1 MSSAYLDNNATTA
14 VAADVLEAMLPY
26 FRAQPGN
33 PSSLHGPGEAAFAAI
48 SEARRH
54 VARLLDAPRPEG
66 ITFTGSATEATNMA
80 AHAARLR
87 GRQTA
92 ITSTVEHAATQNS
105 LAARFAHV
113 HAIGVD
119 RDGHLDEAAALQQ
132 IKTCGDDLALVSL
145 LWVNNET
152 GHIQDSAA
160 LARLAKAAHDVGA
173 WVHIDV
179 VQAAGKLPIHI
190 TELGADLASLSAH
203 KLHGPKGVG
212 ALWIAERITPEFAP
226 LIHGGPQ
233 ERERRA
239 GTENVPG
246 IVGFGR
252 AAELAHAFVQ
262 DPAGPAALR
271 ARRDRLEAALLAE
284 LVDITIAAQ
293 DAPRVGSTA
302 NVEFHGIDGEAALM
316 LLAQYGIAVSTGS
329 ACGSSH
335 HGPSHVLLAMGRNE
349 AQAASSLRFSL
360 SRETTD
366 QEIDLAIAT
375 IPGVIQTLRTL
386 AGA

>member
-105 LAARFAHV
+105 FASRFAHV

-132 IKTCGDDLALVSL
+132 IKTCGDDLALV
-145 LWVNNET
+145 
-152 GHIQDSAA
+152 
-160 LARLAKAAHDVGA
+160 
-173 WVHIDV
+173 
-179 VQAAGKLPIHI
+179 
-190 TELGADLASLSAH
+190 
-203 KLHGPKGVG
+203 
-212 ALWIAERITPEFAP
+212 
-226 LIHGGPQ
+226 
-233 ERERRA
+233 
-239 GTENVPG
+239 
-246 IVGFGR
+246 
-252 AAELAHAFVQ
+252 
-262 DPAGPAALR
+262 
-271 ARRDRLEAALLAE
+271 
-284 LVDITIAAQ
+284 
-293 DAPRVGSTA
+293 
-302 NVEFHGIDGEAALM
+302 
-316 LLAQYGIAVSTGS
+316 
-329 ACGSSH
+329 
-335 HGPSHVLLAMGRNE
+335 
-349 AQAASSLRFSL
+349 
-360 SRETTD
+360 
-366 QEIDLAIAT
+366 
-375 IPGVIQTLRTL
+375 
-386 AGA
+386 